1 MYVHVKMGII
11 TVYNVYVNGLNNR
24 LRIKAVEISE
34 TIIMK
39 ICYKKKKNQFSAKI
53 VKRRLLN
60 MF

>member
-24 LRIKAVEISE
+24 LRIKAE